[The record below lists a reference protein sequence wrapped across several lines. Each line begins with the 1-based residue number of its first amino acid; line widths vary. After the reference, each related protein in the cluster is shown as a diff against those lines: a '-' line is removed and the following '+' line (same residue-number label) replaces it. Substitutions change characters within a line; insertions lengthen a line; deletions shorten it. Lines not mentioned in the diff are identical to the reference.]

1 MDKVFAAVKNQ
12 SLQTTTLGSVRPS
25 VGRRR
30 RRRRRGMIQTGF
42 IPTRC
47 VQSYRAK
54 RRDQTTTTTTKDG
67 KSRGVVLTRQACTA
81 RGRKWST
88 TRAEASGDASEGTPK
103 RSETSMGDQNASGGD
118 GETLEEKKRAFWETF
133 WETLDAQRG
142 KAPFMKRNATTA
154 VKATKETTKETTSRM
169 RRFEIPEGS
178 DTFWG
183 RCTIGGLVLAIFM
196 TLSAYSLTHWPTVR
210 FVLTNPLIFLFDPS
224 APDAG
229 ARVEMIKEI
238 ARRLA
243 KPMVR
248 YLAAWCALRSRWRT
262 MWIAFAISCGVPAV
276 EFTL

>member
-1 MDKVFAAVKNQ
+1 M
-12 SLQTTTLGSVRPS
+12 
-25 VGRRR
+25 
-30 RRRRRGMIQTGF
+30 
-42 IPTRC
+42 
-47 VQSYRAK
+47 
-54 RRDQTTTTTTKDG
+54 
-67 KSRGVVLTRQACTA
+67 
-81 RGRKWST
+81 

-103 RSETSMGDQNASGGD
+103 RGETSMGDQNASGGD

-142 KAPFMKRNATTA
+142 KAPFMKRNAPTA
-154 VKATKETTKETTSRM
+154 VKATKETTKETTTTM

-238 ARRLA
+238 VRRLA

-262 MWIAFAISCGVPAV
+262 MWIAFAVSCGVPAV

>member
-1 MDKVFAAVKNQ
+1 
-12 SLQTTTLGSVRPS
+12 
-25 VGRRR
+25 
-30 RRRRRGMIQTGF
+30 MITTGF

-47 VQSYRAK
+47 VQSHRAK
-54 RRDQTTTTTTKDG
+54 RRGQTTTTKDG
-67 KSRGVVLTRQACTA
+67 KSRGVVLTRQGCTA

-88 TRAEASGDASEGTPK
+88 TRVKASGDASEGTPK
-103 RSETSMGDQNASGGD
+103 RDETSMGDGNASGGD
-118 GETLEEKKRAFWETF
+118 GETLEEKKRAF

-154 VKATKETTKETTSRM
+154 VKATKETASTM

-238 ARRLA
+238 VRRLA